1 MRVAH
6 PTFTA
11 ALQYVVSLL
20 NPSGG
25 EGNSTDDVPAL
36 TVAPELV
43 GRKSETPSDAWI
55 AANRGIVVNRPELT
69 FTVASALSNDRHN
82 YAVVNSILNADIR
95 RKALRFSVH
104 LLNDECVVR

>member
-55 AANRGIVVNRPELT
+55 AANRGIVT